1 MKNNTKPSYQ
11 MALTVGD
18 GSRLEIQSDRITGR
32 DFYVIVSP
40 GFGHAGLS
48 IAIETDQAPAVA
60 LAILTAAG
68 FVPRGNRRDSDSF
81 QESVDTA
88 AGYLDDAVLIAA
100 GTAAKKELTKR
111 RDELAA
117 KLFDLPVY
125 ELHPGPFTYFDS
137 TEVVRNAI
145 DMIIQLQDEVS
156 K

>member
-1 MKNNTKPSYQ
+1 MQNATPNTTRTEFADIDGDTMQ
-11 MALTVGD
+11 VGQTD
-18 GSRLEIQSDRITGR
+18 AQGHFSISMQSP
-32 DFYVIVSP
+32 YVTL
-40 GFGHAGLS
+40 HA
-48 IAIETDQAPAVA
+48 DQAPAVA

-68 FVPRGNRRDSDSF
+68 FVPRGNRADSDSF
-81 QESVDTA
+81 QEYVDTA

-100 GTAAKKELTKR
+100 GTAAKKELNKR
-111 RDELAA
+111 RDDMAA

-145 DMIIQLQDEVS
+145 DMIIQLQDEAS